1 MWLIQSGVAEKWEKC
16 KAGCVDGKVP
26 AAEFADAALAIIS
39 VFDLISGMGIAKAD
53 MNGNAKAI
61 AKFAEENPGKSLQE
75 LCEAE
80 LSTGDLKKL
89 LKGGSACCALLWLQR
104 ALLFIKVLATLRPC
118 SQGNKHIRSR
128 LTLPCH
134 CCATRA
140 STRRASVTS
149 PIKAKSST
157 CVCSRPGLQAQI
169 LLETLES
176 DRSAKLSECVM
187 KGYEASLKRFHGFAV
202 RTTFSVAVK
211 AAPSRDGFMA
221 KLAPTEEE
229 VFQRI
234 GAMMPT
240 VNEIL
245 KTNDAFLR
253 AKGVETA

>member
-104 ALLFIKVLATLRPC
+104 ALLFIK
-118 SQGNKHIRSR
+118 
-128 LTLPCH
+128 
-134 CCATRA
+134 
-140 STRRASVTS
+140 
-149 PIKAKSST
+149 
-157 CVCSRPGLQAQI
+157 I

>member
-1 MWLIQSGVAEKWEKC
+1 MK
-16 KAGCVDGKVP
+16 
-26 AAEFADAALAIIS
+26 

-61 AKFAEENPGKSLQE
+61 AKFAEENPGKSLQVTGGRALGYHRQKPHASRCASSVAVSTCLHRLQE

-211 AAPSRDGFMA
+211 VRGLESIAPRSCAQCR
-221 KLAPTEEE
+221 
-229 VFQRI
+229 
-234 GAMMPT
+234 
-240 VNEIL
+240 
-245 KTNDAFLR
+245 
-253 AKGVETA
+253 